1 MKEEND
7 KTKLTLESYGKVIS
21 WETPYNDASIED
33 LLYAFYGLCV
43 SATWLPK
50 TVLEAMQTFAEE
62 HLSVYENDD
71 NNNENDY
78 NNETY

>member
-1 MKEEND
+1 MEKQY
-7 KTKLTLESYGKVIS
+7 KTKLTLESYGNTIS
-21 WETPYNDASIED
+21 WETPYSDASMED

-62 HLSVYENDD
+62 HLSLYD
-71 NNNENDY
+71 NNNENND